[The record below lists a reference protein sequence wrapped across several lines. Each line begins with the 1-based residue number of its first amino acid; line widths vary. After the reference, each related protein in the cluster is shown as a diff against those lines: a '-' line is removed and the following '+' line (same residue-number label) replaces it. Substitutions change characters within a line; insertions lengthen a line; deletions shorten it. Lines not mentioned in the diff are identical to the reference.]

1 MQKSFCFFFFRKRRL
16 FLLKNPPGMQ
26 WNQAGKDW
34 PNRESSRFIKLGNLV
49 WHVQTMGN
57 GPALLLAHGTGA
69 STHSWRDL
77 MPALAKHFTVVAPD
91 LQGHG
96 FTGSPPSYQLTVN
109 DMAAGL
115 SELMHAMGC
124 APEVAVGHSAGAA
137 ILARMVLDGGISPK
151 VLVALNG
158 AMLPIPGL
166 LGQFWENSAKMLALI
181 PAVPW
186 FFSWRARQPGA
197 VEKLIDSTGSK
208 IDAQGKEYYARLL
221 HDPVHVGNVLAM
233 MANWNLQ
240 GLQRDLPSLPCRL
253 VLVVAD
259 NDRAVP
265 PKVAQ
270 KIAALV
276 PGAKLILQHG
286 YGHLSHEEAPG
297 ETAALI
303 LQSAE
308 AAGVAA

>member
-1 MQKSFCFFFFRKRRL
+1 
-16 FLLKNPPGMQ
+16 LKKPTGMQ
-26 WNQAGKDW
+26 WNNEGKDW

-49 WHVQTMGN
+49 WHVQIMGE
-57 GPALLLAHGTGA
+57 GPVLLLAHGTGA

-96 FTGSPPSYQLTVN
+96 FTGSPPSYRLNLN
-109 DMAAGL
+109 DMAEGL
-115 SELMHAMGC
+115 SALVKAMGY
-124 APEVAVGHSAGAA
+124 APEVVVGHSAGAA
-137 ILARMVLDGGISPK
+137 ILARMVLDGGIAPK
-151 VLVALNG
+151 VLIALNG
-158 AMLPIPGL
+158 AMLPLPGVM
-166 LGQFWENSAKMLALI
+166 GQFWEGSAKMLTLI

-208 IDAQGKEYYARLL
+208 IDDAGKALYARLL

-240 GLQRDLPSLPCRL
+240 GLQRDLPNLPCRL
-253 VLVVAD
+253 VLVAAD

-265 PKVAQ
+265 PKVAH

-276 PGAKLILQHG
+276 PGAKLIVQHG
-286 YGHLSHEEAPG
+286 YGHLSHEEAPA

-303 LQSAE
+303 VQ
-308 AAGVAA
+308 AAQLALD

>member
-1 MQKSFCFFFFRKRRL
+1 
-16 FLLKNPPGMQ
+16 MQ
-26 WNQAGKDW
+26 WNNEGKDW

-49 WHVQTMGN
+49 WHVQIMGE
-57 GPALLLAHGTGA
+57 GPVLLLAHGTGA

-96 FTGSPPSYQLTVN
+96 FTGSPPSYRLTLN
-109 DMAAGL
+109 DMASGL
-115 SELMHAMGC
+115 SGLMKAMGY
-124 APEVAVGHSAGAA
+124 APEVVVGHSAGAA
-137 ILARMVLDGGISPK
+137 ILARMVLDGGIAPK
-151 VLVALNG
+151 VLIALNG
-158 AMLPIPGL
+158 AMLPLPGFM
-166 LGQFWENSAKMLALI
+166 GQFWEGSAKMLTLI

-208 IDAQGKEYYARLL
+208 IDDAGKQYYARLL

-233 MANWNLQ
+233 MANWDLH

-253 VLVVAD
+253 VLVAAD

-265 PKVAQ
+265 PKVAR

-276 PGAKLILQHG
+276 PGAKLIVQHS
-286 YGHLSHEEAPG
+286 YGHLSHEEAPA

-303 LQSAE
+303 VQAAAVAE
-308 AAGVAA
+308 EGQGALPPGPPLRTSP

>member
-1 MQKSFCFFFFRKRRL
+1 
-16 FLLKNPPGMQ
+16 MQ
-26 WNQAGKDW
+26 WNNEGKDW

-49 WHVQTMGN
+49 WHVQIMGE
-57 GPALLLAHGTGA
+57 GPVLLLAHGTGA

-96 FTGSPPSYQLTVN
+96 FTGSPPSYRLTLN
-109 DMAAGL
+109 DMASGL
-115 SELMHAMGC
+115 SGLMKAMGY
-124 APEVAVGHSAGAA
+124 APEVVVGHSAGAA
-137 ILARMVLDGGISPK
+137 ILARMVLDGGIAPK
-151 VLVALNG
+151 VLIALNG
-158 AMLPIPGL
+158 AMLPLPGL
-166 LGQFWENSAKMLALI
+166 MGQFWEGSAKMLTLI

-208 IDAQGKEYYARLL
+208 IDDAGKQYYARLL

-233 MANWNLQ
+233 MANWDLH

-253 VLVVAD
+253 VLVAAD

-265 PKVAQ
+265 PKVAR

-276 PGAKLILQHG
+276 PGAKLIVQHS
-286 YGHLSHEEAPG
+286 YGHLSHEEAPA

-303 LQSAE
+303 VQAAAVAE
-308 AAGVAA
+308 EGQGALPPGPPLRTSP

>member
-1 MQKSFCFFFFRKRRL
+1 
-16 FLLKNPPGMQ
+16 MQ
-26 WNQAGKDW
+26 WNNEGKDW

-49 WHVQTMGN
+49 WHVQIMGE
-57 GPALLLAHGTGA
+57 GPVLLLAHGTGA

-96 FTGSPPSYQLTVN
+96 FTGSPPSYRLTLN
-109 DMAAGL
+109 DMAGGL
-115 SELMHAMGC
+115 SGLMKAMGY
-124 APEVAVGHSAGAA
+124 APEVVVGHSAGAA
-137 ILARMVLDGGISPK
+137 ILARMVLDGGIAPK
-151 VLVALNG
+151 VLIALNG
-158 AMLPIPGL
+158 AMLPLPGL
-166 LGQFWENSAKMLALI
+166 MGQFWEGSAKMLTLI

-208 IDAQGKEYYARLL
+208 IDDAGKAYYARLL

-233 MANWNLQ
+233 MANWDLH

-253 VLVVAD
+253 VLVAAD

-265 PKVAQ
+265 PKVAR

-276 PGAKLILQHG
+276 PGAKLIVQHS
-286 YGHLSHEEAPG
+286 YGHLSHEEAPA

-303 LQSAE
+303 VQAAAVAE
-308 AAGVAA
+308 EGQGALPPGPPLRTSP